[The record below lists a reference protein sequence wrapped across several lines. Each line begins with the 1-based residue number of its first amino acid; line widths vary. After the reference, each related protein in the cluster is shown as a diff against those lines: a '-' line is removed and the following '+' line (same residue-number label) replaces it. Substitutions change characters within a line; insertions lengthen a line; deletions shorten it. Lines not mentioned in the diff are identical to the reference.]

1 MQVVIELCKQSGKRK
16 PQKRLDVALPHRL
29 RTLPETTRRHTKR
42 VVVRLVGRDSR
53 HLSPTVRRNNTAS
66 WQHKRAAQ
74 PPQDRGQGRAKE
86 KIIIVF
92 LGWRAL
98 NDDFD
103 EAMVRELVWFL
114 PCPARCSS
122 RDAREFEQ
130 KPPLGAWRIIDFLGS
145 KY

>member
-1 MQVVIELCKQSGKRK
+1 MEERLKRDLIASLK
-16 PQKRLDVALPHRL
+16 DSEARQDVSA
-29 RTLPETTRRHTKR
+29 TKLATH
-42 VVVRLVGRDSR
+42 VR
-53 HLSPTVRRNNTAS
+53 
-66 WQHKRAAQ
+66 K
-74 PPQDRGQGRAKE
+74 RAKE

>member
-1 MQVVIELCKQSGKRK
+1 LYPTQSPPLVLEL
-16 PQKRLDVALPHRL
+16 
-29 RTLPETTRRHTKR
+29 
-42 VVVRLVGRDSR
+42 
-53 HLSPTVRRNNTAS
+53 
-66 WQHKRAAQ
+66 
-74 PPQDRGQGRAKE
+74 GRAKE

-130 KPPLGAWRIIDFLGS
+130 KPPLGAWRIIDFSGS

>member
-1 MQVVIELCKQSGKRK
+1 MYPTQSPPLVLEL
-16 PQKRLDVALPHRL
+16 
-29 RTLPETTRRHTKR
+29 
-42 VVVRLVGRDSR
+42 
-53 HLSPTVRRNNTAS
+53 
-66 WQHKRAAQ
+66 
-74 PPQDRGQGRAKE
+74 GRAKE

-130 KPPLGAWRIIDFLGS
+130 KPPLGAWRIIDFLESVEAEGALGRLTTELQQE
-145 KY
+145 